1 MTEKATTANTV
12 TTAPS
17 VMSAPT
23 HAGAQP
29 SRQEGSMDS
38 FDDWDI
44 LSPPSA
50 PHSDDERD
58 TVVVQHGAKDNN
70 NNMECVEPRR
80 ASSVAAPG
88 TPTGFSAGS
97 FARADSNSDI
107 DVADEFEDLDAG
119 VISRFPP
126 RHSSSSYSDA
136 QQRLR
141 NDMAEPAGVDQWLR
155 LAEES
160 LTAGASRAASDL
172 VALLAVVKRGS
183 SAKPNLP
190 VEDVGTCTEE
200 NLADSSENEED
211 IFTREV
217 SSSVDDD
224 DWRSL
229 VRSLGPARFFL
240 PLGIVVVT
248 VCVVLVYVVS
258 GGSVVS
264 DARSDAVVV
273 AAAAA
278 GSRGSCQVPTSSLD
292 AGSIDHRLHGPH
304 IGDCP
309 AYADDH
315 TRVQG
320 PSNSRELPTRE
331 DSLLEDVSRLTGEND
346 RLRAELAAV
355 AAELT
360 SELDRV
366 TLELDAVVR
375 DGDVLRRQTDT
386 HLTESAVWKHSSENW
401 YDAYQRA
408 REDCRAVAPWT
419 FTTGTKA
426 LARAAIGTVMRYGG
440 DA

>member
-1 MTEKATTANTV
+1 M
-12 TTAPS
+12 
-17 VMSAPT
+17 
-23 HAGAQP
+23 
-29 SRQEGSMDS
+29 
-38 FDDWDI
+38 
-44 LSPPSA
+44 SPPSA

-97 FARADSNSDI
+97 FARADSNSDV

-126 RHSSSSYSDA
+126 RHSYSDA

-172 VALLAVVKRGS
+172 VALLAAVKRGS

-190 VEDVGTCTEE
+190 VEDVGTCTSTGGE
-200 NLADSSENEED
+200 NLADSSAHAVD

-217 SSSVDDD
+217 SSSSDDD

-273 AAAAA
+273 AAAAV
-278 GSRGSCQVPTSSLD
+278 GSRGSCQVPTSSVD

-315 TRVQG
+315 ERVQG

-331 DSLLEDVSRLTGEND
+331 DSLLEDVSRLTAEND
-346 RLRAELAAV
+346 RLRAELASV
-355 AAELT
+355 KDKLT
-360 SELDRV
+360 SELDRL

-375 DGDVLRRQTDT
+375 NGDVLRRQTDT
-386 HLTESAVWKHSSENW
+386 HLAESAVWKHSSENW

-440 DA
+440 EA

>member
-1 MTEKATTANTV
+1 
-12 TTAPS
+12 
-17 VMSAPT
+17 MSAST
-23 HAGAQP
+23 RVDAWP
-29 SRQEGSMDS
+29 SRKEGSMDS

-58 TVVVQHGAKDNN
+58 TVVVEHGAKDNN

-97 FARADSNSDI
+97 FARADSNSDV

-190 VEDVGTCTEE
+190 VEDVGTCTCTGGE
-200 NLADSSENEED
+200 NLAESSENAD

-240 PLGIVVVT
+240 PLGIVLVT

-273 AAAAA
+273 AAAAV
-278 GSRGSCQVPTSSLD
+278 GSRGSCQVPTSSFD

-315 TRVQG
+315 ERVQVS
-320 PSNSRELPTRE
+320 SNSRELPTRE
-331 DSLLEDVSRLTGEND
+331 DSLTEDVSRMTAEND
-346 RLRAELAAV
+346 RLRLELAAV
-355 AAELT
+355 TAELT

-440 DA
+440 EA

>member
-1 MTEKATTANTV
+1 
-12 TTAPS
+12 
-17 VMSAPT
+17 
-23 HAGAQP
+23 
-29 SRQEGSMDS
+29 MDS

-70 NNMECVEPRR
+70 NNFGDVLEPRR
-80 ASSVAAPG
+80 ASSPALNPG

-97 FARADSNSDI
+97 FARADSNSDV

-136 QQRLR
+136 QQRTR

-190 VEDVGTCTEE
+190 VEDVGTAASTGEE
-200 NLADSSENEED
+200 NLADSSENAED

-217 SSSVDDD
+217 SSSDDDD

-240 PLGIVVVT
+240 PLGIVLVT
-248 VCVVLVYVVS
+248 VCVVLVYVAS

-273 AAAAA
+273 AAAAV
-278 GSRGSCQVPTSSLD
+278 GSRGSCAVPTSSFD
-292 AGSIDHRLHGPH
+292 AGSIDQLHGPH

-315 TRVQG
+315 TRVHVQ
-320 PSNSRELPTRE
+320 SNSRELPTRE

-375 DGDVLRRQTDT
+375 PGDVLRRQTDT
-386 HLTESAVWKHSSENW
+386 HLAESAVWKHSSENW

-408 REDCRAVAPWT
+408 REDCRAVAPWSLAS
-419 FTTGTKA
+419 GTKA

-440 DA
+440 EV

>member
-1 MTEKATTANTV
+1 
-12 TTAPS
+12 
-17 VMSAPT
+17 
-23 HAGAQP
+23 
-29 SRQEGSMDS
+29 MDS

-58 TVVVQHGAKDNN
+58 TVVVEHGAKDNN
-70 NNMECVEPRR
+70 NNFGDVLEPRR
-80 ASSVAAPG
+80 ASSPGLNPG
-88 TPTGFSAGS
+88 TPTVLSAGS
-97 FARADSNSDI
+97 FARADSNSDV

-190 VEDVGTCTEE
+190 VEDVGTAVSTGGE
-200 NLADSSENEED
+200 NLAGGAVD
-211 IFTREV
+211 ILTREV
-217 SSSVDDD
+217 SSSDDDD

-240 PLGIVVVT
+240 PLGIVLVT
-248 VCVVLVYVVS
+248 VCVVLVCAVS

-273 AAAAA
+273 AAAAV
-278 GSRGSCQVPTSSLD
+278 GSRGSCQVPTSSFD

-315 TRVQG
+315 TRVHG
-320 PSNSRELPTRE
+320 PSNSRELPTLE
-331 DSLLEDVSRLTGEND
+331 DSLTEDVSRLTAENY
-346 RLRAELAAV
+346 RLRLELAAV
-355 AAELT
+355 KDKLT

-386 HLTESAVWKHSSENW
+386 HLAESAVWKHSSENW